1 MTSLRETKKAQTRQR
16 ISDVATQMFA
26 TRGFEAVTIAEIAE
40 AAGVSKV
47 TVFNYFPR
55 KEDIFF
61 DRVPEI
67 RSLFGDAIARRGER
81 TPMRALR
88 DLMTDLEQQRH
99 PFLGLDQR
107 YVRFWRTVLDSPAL
121 RARAR
126 ELVDDLS
133 DHLAAQI
140 EASGVAD
147 GGADGVAAEGPSAR
161 LTAALAVAVVREAFT
176 GAAVRLLAGEPLAE
190 VDAGYRAALVAG
202 FDHLERGIA

>member
-26 TRGFEAVTIAEIAE
+26 ARGFEAVTIAEIAE
-40 AAGVSKV
+40 SAGVSKV

-88 DLMTDLEQQRH
+88 NLMTDLEQQRH

-140 EASGVAD
+140 EASGVTD
-147 GGADGVAAEGPSAR
+147 EGPSAR

-176 GAAVRLLAGEPLAE
+176 GAAGRLLAGEPLAE

-202 FDHLERGIA
+202 FDHMERGIE

>member
-26 TRGFEAVTIAEIAE
+26 ARGFEAVTIAEIAE
-40 AAGVSKV
+40 SAGVSKV

-99 PFLGLDQR
+99 PFLGLEQR

-126 ELVDDLS
+126 ELVDDLC

-147 GGADGVAAEGPSAR
+147 DGPSAR
-161 LTAALAVAVVREAFT
+161 LTAALAVAVIREAFT
-176 GAAVRLLAGEPLAE
+176 GAAGRLLAGEPLAA

-202 FDHLERGIA
+202 FDHLERGIE